1 MRSSFNFPN
10 ITASTKSANI
20 LAGDI
25 NEFVTQRSMVSVYAA
40 ASAIGA
46 KVTLLASS
54 DVAIDD
60 KEIVSIA
67 STVSVPDSLLDSFPV
82 AAGTRLSL
90 TYRETA
96 AVGTNDLAFVIDVQP
111 F

>member
-10 ITASTKSANI
+10 IAASTKSANI

-25 NEFVTQRSMVSVYAA
+25 NEFVTQRSMVSVYAS

-67 STVSVPDSLLDSFPV
+67 STVTVPDHLLDSFAV

-96 AVGTNDLAFVIDVQP
+96 AVSTNDVAFVIDVQP